1 MKKVIVFDI
10 DRTIVDSY
18 SSELLSFQEAYFNV
32 TGNKL
37 SEDDIN
43 NFTTLPTSQFFDSLN
58 LNNNTIDL
66 INKEWSECFNSFNT
80 VCFPNIKNIIRK
92 LKKDGYIIGII
103 TSRTLDEFHELDDEL
118 NEIMDCFT
126 IIVTSDIIDK
136 PKPNVDSMNY
146 LINKIGCSV
155 DDVIYIGDSLID
167 KTFSKNCKVKFIP
180 ACFDNMELKVEENAC
195 FKPEDILKYI

>member
-180 ACFDNMELKVEENAC
+180 ACFDNTELKVEENAC

>member
-118 NEIMDCFT
+118 NEINAGILKTDQEREVLEEQLGEFK
-126 IIVTSDIIDK
+126 S
-136 PKPNVDSMNY
+136 
-146 LINKIGCSV
+146 
-155 DDVIYIGDSLID
+155 SL
-167 KTFSKNCKVKFIP
+167 
-180 ACFDNMELKVEENAC
+180 EENDRLLSEAQIAYH
-195 FKPEDILKYI
+195 KEKSRLDAMKNIAERYDGYGGSIKRVMEQKDKNKQDE